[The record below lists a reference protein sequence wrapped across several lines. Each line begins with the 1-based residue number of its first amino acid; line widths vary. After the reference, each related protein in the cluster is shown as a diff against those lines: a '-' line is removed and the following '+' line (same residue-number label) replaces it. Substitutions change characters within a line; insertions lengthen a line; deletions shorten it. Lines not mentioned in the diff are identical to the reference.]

1 MRVALQFLAG
11 DGMSGPK
18 QHVTATWRETVG
30 VAVITHK
37 AAAVLSGC
45 LSPLLACTPVPRVI
59 VVNSSSND
67 GTVELAKAMGA
78 EVLVIPREEFNHGA
92 TRELARQALGTDIV
106 MMITP
111 DARPLGPETVRN
123 LVRPILHG
131 EASIAYAR
139 QLPRDGADFFEAF
152 SRCFNYREKS
162 EVRSIQDIGRL
173 GAYTFFCSNS
183 CAAWSNRALDSI
195 GGFAPTLSLED
206 VIATAELLHA
216 GHQIAYCADAVVVH
230 SHRYTLAEE
239 FKRHFDTGY
248 VRAMHKDRL
257 FVAGGD
263 ERRGVIFVAEM
274 LRQLTHTQ
282 PQLIPYAITNIAAK
296 YLGYCLGFHG
306 HALPTRLK
314 RHLSGQ
320 SYFWKVPAAGQN
332 SSAIRPRAREIA

>member
-1 MRVALQFLAG
+1 
-11 DGMSGPK
+11 MSGPN
-18 QHVTATWRETVG
+18 QHVTAPWRETVG
-30 VAVITHK
+30 VAVITHE
-37 AAAVLSGC
+37 AASVLSGC
-45 LSPLLACTPVPRVI
+45 LSPLLACTPVPRVL

-78 EVLVIPREEFNHGA
+78 EVLVTPREEFNHGT
-92 TRELARQALGTDIV
+92 TRELARRALGTDIV
-106 MMITP
+106 IMITP
-111 DARPLGPETVRN
+111 DARPLGPDTVRN

-152 SRCFNYREKS
+152 SRRFNYRDRS
-162 EVRSIQDIGRL
+162 EVRSIQDIRKL

-206 VIATAELLHA
+206 VVATAELLHA
-216 GHQIAYCADAVVVH
+216 GHSIAYCADAVVVH
-230 SHRYTLAEE
+230 SHRYTLAQE

-257 FVAGGD
+257 FVGGSD
-263 ERRGVIFVAEM
+263 ERRGAAFVAEM
-274 LRQLTHTQ
+274 LGELLYAQ
-282 PQLIPYAITNIAAK
+282 PRLIPYAIANVASK
-296 YLGYCLGFHG
+296 YLGYRLGFHG

-320 SYFWKVPAAGQN
+320 PYFWKFPAAGQN
-332 SSAIRPRAREIA
+332 SSTIGSRAREVA